1 MKTDWL
7 VKTLL
12 LLVVIFL
19 GMIALRPYLAPP
31 VVRAQSE
38 DVYPLTFGPSRF
50 MTLNGFVYDGNV
62 VLDLRNGN
70 VWGFPP
76 IDETSHFFDK
86 PLLVSH
92 PVLLGRFA
100 LEEMDKK

>member
-7 VKTLL
+7 VKFLL
-12 LLVVIFL
+12 LLTVLFL
-19 GMIALRPYLAPP
+19 GIMAFRPYLAPP

-38 DVYPLTFGPSRF
+38 DVYPITFGLNQRLTFSGAEYP
-50 MTLNGFVYDGNV
+50 GNI

-76 IDETSHFFDK
+76 FVQAPGPFDK
-86 PLLVSH
+86 PLPVSH

-100 LEEMDKK
+100 LEELTKK

>member
-7 VKTLL
+7 VKSLL
-12 LLVVIFL
+12 LLAVIFL
-19 GMIALRPYLAPP
+19 GIIALRPYLAPP

-38 DVYPLTFGPSRF
+38 DVYPITFGPSRVIA
-50 MTLNGFVYDGNV
+50 LNPSAYEGNV

-70 VWGFPP
+70 VWQFPQFAP
-76 IDETSHFFDK
+76 RLDVSDK
-86 PLLVSH
+86 SPRVSH

-100 LEEMDKK
+100 LEDLNKK

>member
-7 VKTLL
+7 VKFLL
-12 LLVVIFL
+12 LLTAIFL
-19 GMIALRPYLAPP
+19 GIIALRPYLAPP

-38 DVYPLTFGPSRF
+38 DVYPITFGPGRVL
-50 MTLNGFVYDGNV
+50 TVNGAVIEGNV

-70 VWGFPP
+70 VWGFPVFAQGP
-76 IDETSHFFDK
+76 DVSDK
-86 PLLVSH
+86 SVPVSH

-100 LEEMDKK
+100 LEDLNKK

>member
-1 MKTDWL
+1 MKTDRL
-7 VKTLL
+7 VKSLL
-12 LLVVIFL
+12 LLAVIFL
-19 GMIALRPYLAPP
+19 GIVALRPYLAPP

-38 DVYPLTFGPSRF
+38 DAYPVAFGPNRF
-50 MTLNGFVYDGNV
+50 ITLNGFVYDGGV

-76 IDETSHFFDK
+76 FDETAHFFDK
-86 PLLVSH
+86 PLPVSH

-100 LEEMDKK
+100 LEELNKK

>member
-7 VKTLL
+7 VKSLL

-19 GMIALRPYLAPP
+19 GIMALRPYLAPP

-38 DVYPLTFGPSRF
+38 DVYPITLRLGGRFTF
-50 MTLNGFVYDGNV
+50 NGAVLQGSV

-70 VWGFPP
+70 VWGFP
-76 IDETSHFFDK
+76 DFVQRSEFLDK
-86 PLLVSH
+86 PLPVSH

-100 LEEMDKK
+100 LEDLNKK

>member
-12 LLVVIFL
+12 LLAVIFL
-19 GMIALRPYLAPP
+19 GIIALRPYLAPP

-38 DVYPLTFGPSRF
+38 DVYPITFGPGRVL
-50 MTLNGFVYDGNV
+50 MVNGTALEGSV

-70 VWGFPP
+70 VWQFPLFTEP
-76 IDETSHFFDK
+76 KDAFDK
-86 PLLVSH
+86 PLPVSH

-100 LEEMDKK
+100 LEDLNKK

>member
-7 VKTLL
+7 VKSLL
-12 LLVVIFL
+12 LLAVIFL
-19 GMIALRPYLAPP
+19 GIIALRPYLAPP

-38 DVYPLTFGPSRF
+38 DVYPITVGFSRVFTF
-50 MTLNGFVYDGNV
+50 NGSVIEGNI

-76 IDETSHFFDK
+76 FPQHSDTFDK
-86 PLLVSH
+86 SLPVSH

-100 LEEMDKK
+100 LEDLNKK